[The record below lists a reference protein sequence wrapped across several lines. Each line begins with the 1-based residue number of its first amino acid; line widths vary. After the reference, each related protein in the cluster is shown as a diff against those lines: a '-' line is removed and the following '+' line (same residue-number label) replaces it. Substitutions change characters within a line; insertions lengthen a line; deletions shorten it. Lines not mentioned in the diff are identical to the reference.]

1 MQKAECRRQK
11 RLGGRAALLAIPIL
25 SAFCLQ
31 PSAFATAPPLR
42 VAAKPT
48 DIARIPTPPSRLRV
62 VNIWATWCVPC
73 VHEMDD
79 LRAVSADYSKKGV
92 DFIGVSMD
100 DVLPGDSK
108 AARNK
113 VAKFLA
119 GKAISYPNYYYTGP
133 QNALVEA
140 FSFSGELPVTI
151 VFDRAGKELFRV
163 QGAID
168 KKDFAK
174 KLNQHLKQ

>member
-1 MQKAECRRQK
+1 
-11 RLGGRAALLAIPIL
+11 
-25 SAFCLQ
+25 
-31 PSAFATAPPLR
+31 
-42 VAAKPT
+42 
-48 DIARIPTPPSRLRV
+48 
-62 VNIWATWCVPC
+62 
-73 VHEMDD
+73 MDD
-79 LRAVSADYSKKGV
+79 LRAVSAEYSKKGV